1 MPTLLTETPPELN
14 GATVLIPAFGVR
26 GYGVIPQES

>member
-14 GATVLIPAFGVR
+14 RATVLIPEFG
-26 GYGVIPQES
+26 GTAYGVIPQES